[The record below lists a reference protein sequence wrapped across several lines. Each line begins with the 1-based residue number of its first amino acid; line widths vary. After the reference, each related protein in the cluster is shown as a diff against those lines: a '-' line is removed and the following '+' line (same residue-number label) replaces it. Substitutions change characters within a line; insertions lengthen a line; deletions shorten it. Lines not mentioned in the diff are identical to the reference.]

1 MQRGSGICEV
11 KIKVAGKTR
20 TINGKTCVSTA
31 FLAEIFGVTNKTLSE
46 WEKKGCPKIQRG
58 YWCPADVLKWRDS
71 TAHETKEDP
80 DTLPPAQRKLYWD
93 AECKKAQT
101 EAQQFKNAVL
111 RGDYLDKEETKQELY
126 RFFTMLKQTILAQP
140 RRTAIFC
147 AQYIGSEHARQL
159 ENELTAEVT
168 NVLEQWSKGKLDTGM
183 DCGVHESPKTTG
195 KNDRK
200 RVGRQKQD
208 TGPEKQ

>member
-1 MQRGSGICEV
+1 M
-11 KIKVAGKTR
+11 AGKTR

-80 DTLPPAQRKLYWD
+80 DTLPPAQRKLHWD

-111 RGDYLDKEETKQELY
+111 RGDYLDKIFYHAETNNPCPAAPDCYFLCPVY
-126 RFFTMLKQTILAQP
+126 R
-140 RRTAIFC
+140 
-147 AQYIGSEHARQL
+147 E
-159 ENELTAEVT
+159 
-168 NVLEQWSKGKLDTGM
+168 
-183 DCGVHESPKTTG
+183 
-195 KNDRK
+195 
-200 RVGRQKQD
+200 
-208 TGPEKQ
+208 

>member
-1 MQRGSGICEV
+1 MQ
-11 KIKVAGKTR
+11 
-20 TINGKTCVSTA
+20 
-31 FLAEIFGVTNKTLSE
+31 
-46 WEKKGCPKIQRG
+46 
-58 YWCPADVLKWRDS
+58 
-71 TAHETKEDP
+71 
-80 DTLPPAQRKLYWD
+80 
-93 AECKKAQT
+93 KAQT
-101 EAQQFKNAVL
+101 EAQKFKNAVL